1 MRYSMIRRKR
11 RASRVLRGAI
21 AAALGTAPA
30 ARAIVQDYNRARG
43 ADGYTLTNASG
54 DQSGTFDGQE
64 FQPTP
69 SSPGISG
76 EFWFAGA
83 GLGQPFD
90 LDVRAPHGQGVTGT
104 ANDHGGYML
113 VDYKGSA
120 GVPFYWYGGIGNVAG
135 SFPGI
140 KLVGGG

>member
-30 ARAIVQDYNRARG
+30 AHAIVQDYNRARG
-43 ADGYTLTNASG
+43 ADGYTLTNTAG

-64 FQPTP
+64 FQPAP

-90 LDVRAPHGQGVTGT
+90 VDVRAPLGQGVTGT

-120 GVPFYWYGGIGNVAG
+120 GGPFYWDGGSRNGAG
-135 SFPGI
+135 GVPRI
-140 KLVGGG
+140 KRGRGG